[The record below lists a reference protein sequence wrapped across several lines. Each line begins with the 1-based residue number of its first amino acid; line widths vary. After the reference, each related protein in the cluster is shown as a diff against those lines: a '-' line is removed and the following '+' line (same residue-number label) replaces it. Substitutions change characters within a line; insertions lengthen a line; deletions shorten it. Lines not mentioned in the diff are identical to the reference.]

1 MLLFPFLP
9 TAWRHEWTLNRQ
21 FILPFFLGGRWR
33 ELKNEQFQSCI
44 PATKWMVGSKTSSSV
59 QCRDWEGS
67 TIFWTSIKS
76 YSWQCTVKQTH
87 PPRALKMSDKLFI
100 DLDKFKHVIM
110 LLCISWTAVGDWLAA
125 YSCWQSELKKLF
137 FFFNLNKRDLYYL

>member
-1 MLLFPFLP
+1 MLLFPFVP

-44 PATKWMVGSKTSSSV
+44 PATKWMVGSRTSSSV
-59 QCRDWEGS
+59 HCRDWEGS
-67 TIFWTSIKS
+67 TIFWTSIKA
-76 YSWQCTVKQTH
+76 TLDNAVKQTH

-100 DLDKFKHVIM
+100 QTWTYRLIYIGLDKFKHVIM
-110 LLCISWTAVGDWLAA
+110 LLCTSWTTVADWLAA
-125 YSCWQSELKKLF
+125 SSCWLSELKKLF
-137 FFFNLNKRDLYYL
+137 FFFF